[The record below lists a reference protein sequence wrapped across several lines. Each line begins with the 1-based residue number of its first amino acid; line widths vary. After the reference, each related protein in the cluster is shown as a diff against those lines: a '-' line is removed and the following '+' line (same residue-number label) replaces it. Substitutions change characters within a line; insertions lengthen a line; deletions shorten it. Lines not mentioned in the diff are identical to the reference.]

1 MRFDEEVPEAAG
13 VRRRWRR
20 EEKEGVAVEEVV
32 KQRKRRHSGRHRK
45 ERLSLVPF
53 QPPSTSSPSMHEFQ
67 NAIFLIRL
75 YSFSDLKCWLIRGC
89 EFMT

>member
-53 QPPSTSSPSMHEFQ
+53 QPPSTSSPTTSMHKFQ
-67 NAIFLIRL
+67 NAMFLIGFYR
-75 YSFSDLKCWLIRGC
+75 FISDNKCWLVD
-89 EFMT
+89 